1 MSEGEY
7 LRHKG
12 TLVPLYLPT
21 SYHCFTFFAMIFIT
35 KFCRFGVFITFS
47 LLLHNWNRQ
56 YLYISSPLVFCAR
69 LCYGKSSNLENLC
82 STTSESVLSDT
93 RYAILKA

>member
-35 KFCRFGVFITFS
+35 KFCRFSVGFV
-47 LLLHNWNRQ
+47 
-56 YLYISSPLVFCAR
+56 YL
-69 LCYGKSSNLENLC
+69 
-82 STTSESVLSDT
+82 
-93 RYAILKA
+93 

>member
-35 KFCRFGVFITFS
+35 KFCRSTFS
-47 LLLHNWNRQ
+47 EKMLDRKSLT
-56 YLYISSPLVFCAR
+56 
-69 LCYGKSSNLENLC
+69 CYTKNTYAGSFFAPIFRVSEKL
-82 STTSESVLSDT
+82 TSE
-93 RYAILKA
+93 R

>member
-35 KFCRFGVFITFS
+35 KFCLCIYNFFITFA
-47 LLLHNWNRQ
+47 Q
-56 YLYISSPLVFCAR
+56 
-69 LCYGKSSNLENLC
+69 LELPAFIHIFTAC
-82 STTSESVLSDT
+82 VL
-93 RYAILKA
+93 RPVMLW

>member
-21 SYHCFTFFAMIFIT
+21 SYHCFTFFAMP
-35 KFCRFGVFITFS
+35 FITFFV
-47 LLLHNWNRQ
+47 
-56 YLYISSPLVFCAR
+56 YFV
-69 LCYGKSSNLENLC
+69 
-82 STTSESVLSDT
+82 SVLCIYNFFIAFAQLEPT
-93 RYAILKA
+93 VFVHIFTACVLRPVMLW

>member
-1 MSEGEY
+1 MSEGEYLRHKGALVSEGEY

-35 KFCRFGVFITFS
+35 KFCRFGVGS
-47 LLLHNWNRQ
+47 V
-56 YLYISSPLVFCAR
+56 YL
-69 LCYGKSSNLENLC
+69 
-82 STTSESVLSDT
+82 
-93 RYAILKA
+93 